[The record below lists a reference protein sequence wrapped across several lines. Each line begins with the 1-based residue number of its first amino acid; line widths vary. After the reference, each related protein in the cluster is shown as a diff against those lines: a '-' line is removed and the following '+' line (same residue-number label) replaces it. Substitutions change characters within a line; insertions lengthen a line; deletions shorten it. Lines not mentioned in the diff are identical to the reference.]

1 MAEPEGAG
9 PRSTA
14 GSLRSM
20 AAAALALLQ
29 VRLGLLAVEV
39 QEERVRVGAL
49 LGWGAAAFFFL
60 GFGSVFLGLMLTVL
74 WWDSH
79 RVVAL
84 AVFSAVFLCA
94 GAFAAV
100 TVRRLS
106 RLGSQLF
113 AASLEGLRRDREAL
127 QPKVRAP

>member
-1 MAEPEGAG
+1 MAGPEDAG

-14 GSLRSM
+14 GSLRGM

-49 LGWGAAAFFFL
+49 LSWGAAAFFFL
-60 GFGSVFLGLMLTVL
+60 GFGSVFLALTLTVL

-79 RVVAL
+79 RLVAL

-100 TVRRLS
+100 TVHRLS

-113 AASLEGLRRDREAL
+113 AASLEELRRDREAL
-127 QPKVRAP
+127 QPKDPES